1 MPLCCSSWA
10 EGACS
15 ERRSAASFAAAL
27 PKEARPSAGSW
38 RSASITEDSEALTGT
53 ARSSDEARVASVTTS
68 SGFSEMVWARDEC
81 TAKAAVAA
89 SIVIAAAICAPAAV
103 AACSLAND
111 LLEDEINAVAA
122 CIRAEELGGGLEPSD
137 EHAQRDELA
146 ECRGSGEERAQRR
159 EQLAELLRREPVEL
173 LSARS
178 LDHVAEDHEDALVQ
192 LGRLGARERAEQR
205 RQQAREALG
214 RCLLLLLLA
223 QQSL

>member
-1 MPLCCSSWA
+1 
-10 EGACS
+10 
-15 ERRSAASFAAAL
+15 L

-137 EHAQRDELA
+137 EHAQRNKQA

-159 EQLAELLRREPVEL
+159 EQLAELLRRE

-178 LDHVAEDHEDALVQ
+178 LDHIAEDHEDALVQ

-214 RCLLLLLLA
+214 RCLPLLLLA
-223 QQSL
+223 QPSL

>member
-1 MPLCCSSWA
+1 MLGEKERSELRRGFAKRGTPLGRELA
-10 EGACS
+10 QRQHHRRLGGTHRHRAQQRRGARR
-15 ERRSAASFAAAL
+15 ERHNILRLQRDGLGARRVYRQSRS
-27 PKEARPSAGSW
+27 
-38 RSASITEDSEALTGT
+38 RSL
-53 ARSSDEARVASVTTS
+53 VNASV
-68 SGFSEMVWARDEC
+68 
-81 TAKAAVAA
+81 
-89 SIVIAAAICAPAAV
+89 VIAAAICAPAAV

-137 EHAQRDELA
+137 EHAQRNKHA